1 MKEKMRY
8 VPGKTNSAILN
19 PFSKLFSVFIL
30 VAMCLGPFTLS
41 AGESPFFLVK
51 NGKTD
56 LVIVQEKNPPKSLTA
71 ALESFTK
78 LVKKSTG
85 AEIPCAEKPQPGK
98 KHIVLIREER
108 PVDDLDRF
116 TISFPDANT
125 MRITGSAESIAFAL
139 DYLLENA
146 FNIRRLVMHYSD
158 WYWKNRPARV
168 DRDLEVSCEKVSN
181 ASIPRKTVT
190 QKASFNFKRH
200 LYTHLLG
207 GWKTRFAFPGVH
219 DITKWAFPASKYAPK
234 NTWPQEILPV
244 IGGKRFVMPITGPNR
259 RTWGVYQ
266 ARWQPCWSNPAS
278 VKIAVENILEQI
290 KIQSRKAPVYSIN
303 LDVNDNGG
311 CCQCAECMKHVPK
324 QRSCIGSVNYSNLYW
339 KWINEIAKE
348 VTKVYPGVYFNCLAY
363 REVIEPP
370 DFKLHPNVIPQICR
384 ELTASLDPN
393 VKPQIENL
401 FKAWSKKA
409 SVIFLWDYE
418 YGTTRYLFP
427 RVYFHRQAELFR
439 MVYRYHVRG
448 VFTECWDCTGLEGP
462 KHYLNAK
469 LFWDINT
476 DVDQAIREW
485 CEAAVGKK
493 AAPYLEKY
501 FLFWEEYFQ
510 RKEIMAT
517 NWFSSAPATYMQ
529 LREQG
534 TYTYALRRGE
544 MAKLRAL
551 MEKALSLCETE
562 QQKKR
567 MAFYLNENFAMVE
580 ASAACLYSEYLQPDG
595 TVASLD
601 DAIALLESV
610 PRAVKSMLWLKNS
623 SLLDPSLI
631 SVVEGGLTSN
641 INAVMPYAKNP
652 KVKGL
657 LQKYAADQ
665 TFPKALQT
673 QFQIFAGKKFEN
685 LFKDGSFEEPSP
697 LPPGSP
703 HRDFR
708 RFTHGKSSL
717 RFRNTTVTLTCPG
730 AKPGKTYYFA
740 LDVCANKVS
749 AEGRF
754 SIWTAPRAGKRN
766 MDWKRL
772 SNLKLKKGWQ
782 TISFAYQVPKNN
794 PNIDNFLFY
803 VRGHLFEN
811 DEVLWIDNFRIYQ
824 LD

>member
-1 MKEKMRY
+1 MNKFI
-8 VPGKTNSAILN
+8 NLLSAFVLASISLAL
-19 PFSKLFSVFIL
+19 S
-30 VAMCLGPFTLS
+30 TLS
-41 AGESPFFLVK
+41 AAESPFFLVK

-56 LVIVQEKNPPKSLTA
+56 IVIVREKNPPKSLA
-71 ALESFTK
+71 SALESFTR

-85 AEIPCAEKPQPGK
+85 AVIPCAEKTQPGK
-98 KHIVLIREER
+98 RHIILIREKR
-108 PVDDLDRF
+108 PIADMDRF

-125 MRITGSAESIAFAL
+125 MRIAGSTESLAFAL
-139 DYLLENA
+139 EYLLENA
-146 FNIRRLVMHYSD
+146 FNIRRLILNYSD

-168 DRDLEVSCEKVSN
+168 DRELEISCEKVLT
-181 ASIPRKTVT
+181 ASVPRKTVT
-190 QKASFNFKRH
+190 QTASFNFKRH

-207 GWKTRFAFPGVH
+207 GMKTRFAFPGVH
-219 DITKWAFPASKYAPK
+219 AITHWAFPSSKYAPH

-244 IGGKRFVMPITGPNR
+244 IGGKRYVMPVTGPDR
-259 RTWGVYQ
+259 KTWGVYY

-290 KIQSRKAPVYSIN
+290 KIQSKKAPVYSIN

-311 CCQCAECMKHVPK
+311 CCQCAECLKHVPK
-324 QRSCIGSVNYSNLYW
+324 KRSSIGSMNYSNLYW
-339 KWINEIAKE
+339 RWVNKIAEE
-348 VTKVYPGVYFNCLAY
+348 VTKIYPEMYFNCLAY

-384 ELTASLDPN
+384 ELTASFDPK
-393 VKPQIENL
+393 VKSEIENL
-401 FKAWSKKA
+401 FQAWSEKA
-409 SVIFLWDYE
+409 SVIFLWDYQH
-418 YGTTRYLFP
+418 GTDRYLFP

-448 VFTECWDCTGLEGP
+448 VFIECWDFTGLEGP

-469 LFWDINT
+469 LLWDINT

-485 CEAAVGKK
+485 CESAVGKK
-493 AAPYLEKY
+493 AAPYLERY

-510 RKEIMAT
+510 RKEIKNT
-517 NWFSSAPATYMQ
+517 NWFTSVSATYMQ
-529 LREQG
+529 LGEQG

-544 MAKLRAL
+544 MAKLRTL
-551 MEKALSLCETE
+551 LEKALSLCETP

-567 MAFYLNENFAMVE
+567 MSFYLNENFAMVE
-580 ASAACLYSEYLQPDG
+580 AAANCLFSEFLQPNG

-610 PRAVKSMLWLKNS
+610 PRAVKSLQWLKKS
-623 SLLDPSLI
+623 SLLKSRLI
-631 SVVEGGLTSN
+631 PVVEGGLTSN
-641 INAVMPYAKNP
+641 INAVLPYAKNP
-652 KVKGL
+652 KIQNL
-657 LQKYAADQ
+657 LRKYAADQ

-673 QFQIFAGKKFEN
+673 QFQIFAGKKFVN

-703 HRDFR
+703 HRDSR
-708 RFTHGKSSL
+708 RFTHGKHSL
-717 RFRNTTVTLTCPG
+717 RFRNTTLALTSPG
-730 AKPGKTYYFA
+730 AKSGKTYYFA

-754 SIWTAPRAGKRN
+754 SIWTACRAGKRN
-766 MDWKRL
+766 LDWKRM
-772 SNLKLKKGWQ
+772 SNIKLKKGWQ
-782 TISFAYQVPKNN
+782 TISFAYQVPKTQMK
-794 PNIDNFLFY
+794 IDNFLFY
-803 VRGHLFEN
+803 VGGKLFED